1 MNRGNLSNQHWER
14 LKPLLPQQKP
24 HTGKPNKEQ
33 RTVINRILWV
43 LRTDTPS
50 GDLPR
55 DYGKL
60 QSVATRF

>member
-43 LRTDTPS
+43 LRTDRVR
-50 GDLPR
+50 L
-55 DYGKL
+55 
-60 QSVATRF
+60 F